1 MKYRVTHTTEFIYEA
16 RVSLCYNLARIR
28 PRVLPHQHVISA
40 NLQIDPLPQD
50 HNTDLDFF
58 GNRVDYFSI
67 QQPHD
72 RLVVTATSEVQTS
85 IPEFGLFD
93 RTEGPSWE
101 AVRDRLRGDHS
112 PAGLEAFQFTLDSP
126 MIAADPL
133 LADYAAPSFPVGRTL
148 DKAVHDLMRR
158 IYQDF
163 KYDPGFSSLATPL
176 KDVLAHRSGVCQDFA
191 HLAIGCLRA
200 QGLAARYV
208 SGYIETQPP
217 PGKEKLV
224 GADASHAWFA
234 VFHPDAGWLDFDP
247 TNNQRPGEQHIT
259 AAWGRDYADVT
270 PLKGVAYGSGEHE
283 LKVAVDVS
291 RID

>member
-1 MKYRVTHTTEFIYEA
+1 MKYRVTHTTKFIYEA

-28 PRVLPHQHVISA
+28 PRILPHQQVIYA
-40 NLQIDPLPQD
+40 TLQIDPHPHD
-50 HNTDLDFF
+50 HSTDLDFF

-72 RLVVTATSEVQTS
+72 QLVVTATSEVQNAVAES
-85 IPEFGLFD
+85 GLFNQSA
-93 RTEGPSWE
+93 GISWE
-101 AVRDRLRGDHS
+101 TVRDQLRGDRS
-112 PAGLEAFQFTLDSP
+112 PAGIEAFQFTLDSP
-126 MIAADPL
+126 MVAADRL
-133 LADYAAPSFPVGRTL
+133 LADYAAPSFPTGRPL
-148 DKAVHDLMRR
+148 DEAVHDLMRR

-176 KDVLAHRSGVCQDFA
+176 KEVLEHRSGVCQDFA
-191 HLAIGCLRA
+191 HLAIGCLRS

-208 SGYIETQPP
+208 SGYIETLPP

-234 VFHPDAGWLDFDP
+234 VFHPGCGWLDFDP
-247 TNNQRPGEQHIT
+247 TNNQLPGERHIT
-259 AAWGRDYADVT
+259 VAWGRDYADVT
-270 PLKGVAYGSGEHE
+270 PLKGVAYGSGKHK
-283 LKVAVDVS
+283 LKVAVDVR